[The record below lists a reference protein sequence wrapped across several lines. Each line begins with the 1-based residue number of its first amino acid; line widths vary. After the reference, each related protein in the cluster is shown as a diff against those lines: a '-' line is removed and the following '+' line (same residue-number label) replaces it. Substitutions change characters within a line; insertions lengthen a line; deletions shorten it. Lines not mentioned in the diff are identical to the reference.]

1 MTQSNWAPTRQI
13 VKHINNRTVLDLIRF
28 ASGGILRAEL
38 AQRMDR
44 SRAAMTII
52 VNGLL
57 DCNIIREAKFQNRQ
71 SGRPPI
77 ILEVNALRGYVIGK
91 APAYP

>member
-1 MTQSNWAPTRQI
+1 MTQFIWAPANQI
-13 VKHINNRTVLDLIRF
+13 VKNINKHTVLDIIRF
-28 ASGGILRAEL
+28 SSGGISRAEL
-38 AQRMDR
+38 AQRMDL
-44 SRAAMTII
+44 SRAAMTTI
-52 VNGLL
+52 VNDLL
-57 DCNIIREAKFQNRQ
+57 DCHIIRETESRNRH